1 MGFFDKFKKEK
12 LHDFEDSDIV
22 APVSGKMVPAV
33 EISDSAFADELLGQ
47 TIGILPED
55 GTVVSPVN
63 GKIVTMFDTGHAFGV
78 EDNNGNTYL
87 VHIGIDTVSMNG
99 KGFQILVKQESSV
112 KAGQPVISVDLKAVR
127 DAGFD
132 PIVMLIVIETPSDD
146 FKVNYIP
153 CGNVKKGQKIN
164 F

>member
-12 LHDFEDSDIV
+12 LQDFEDSDIV
-22 APVSGKMVPAV
+22 APVSGKMVSAV
-33 EISDSAFADELLGQ
+33 EIPDPVFADELLGQ
-47 TIGILPED
+47 TIGIVPED

-78 EDNNGNTYL
+78 EDNKGNTYL

-99 KGFQILVKQESSV
+99 KGFRILVKQEASV
-112 KAGQPVISVDLKAVR
+112 KAGQPIISVDLKAVR

-132 PIVMLIVIETPSDD
+132 PTVMLIVTETSSDD

-153 CGNVKKGQKIN
+153 CGNVNKGQKIN
-164 F
+164 S